1 MLVLL
6 TKRLARSL
14 LRTKLRL
21 AAVSAMVMVAVFAGI
36 SFAAYAHTVSGMYDE
51 IYEDSDQGVNLPDV
65 WVENPSGTWDA
76 NMSNMLCEEISNQWP
91 DSLLVLND
99 CEPRLRL
106 DGTMFLSVI
115 EEDESE
121 TEKLVPA
128 VWHGIDEGRIDR
140 VWIPEH
146 DCCSGRMASSDSEIV
161 IDQRVASAMEI
172 ELGDNVSIG
181 AGSGRMSFT
190 VVGIG
195 FQSNHLYF
203 APEGSLFPAEPGTFA
218 TGYLSSSGLERLAN
232 ISSGSSNII
241 LIDVLGTPDYDIPTT
256 DEDEGT
262 DLSSLI
268 SSIDET
274 VSNLEDNPSLVYD
287 RSQVFSV
294 EILRADAEGAML
306 FYVPVT
312 GMIAAIAGITIF
324 LSLQRLV
331 QSQSREIAILR
342 TLGIPRYAIMPAYF
356 LMPLAIGVI
365 GGALGVIL
373 AVTLGVPGMLGFYEE
388 VVGVPILESTDILPL
403 TVQILSVTILVV
415 MASGVLPAIQ
425 ASRLQ
430 PLEIM
435 RGQHEIRISSRRI
448 QAITSRLPATVG
460 LTVRSSIRKPTRL
473 VFTFLAVGLSM
484 LLFGSTLLMMSTME
498 EITIGSIEEGQN
510 WDVQANVPFGGEVEA
525 IDWAEEK
532 GAEYQKLLIFP
543 VNPVND
549 SRVITAYGLEE
560 ISTGSD
566 SMIVVDLRTGSI
578 PESGKQTTE
587 ILIDEGLSHFLGWQ
601 VGDTRTLVF
610 GSELKNVDIVGIT
623 QGEVSRTVYFHRSDL
638 AEVIGIEATS
648 VLINLPEGVEADSE
662 LAEVSLGITEK
673 DGLIASYEAVLEQQQ
688 SFLGSILLLG
698 ILIAIVVLFNTLLMN
713 LSERDKEIATLRV
726 LGAPIKRLG
735 WMMFGEHLAIGLF
748 GGVLAF
754 FFTLAGTQ
762 AMISSF
768 VQWSFF
774 MTVTVDPIV
783 AALLVGVV
791 VVTSVALTPYGMWRI
806 SRMDL
811 VEKVKDLS
819 Q

>member
-14 LRTKLRL
+14 LRMKLRL
-21 AAVSAMVMVAVFAGI
+21 VAVSAMVMVAVFAGI
-36 SFAAYAHTVSGMYDE
+36 SFAAYAHTVSGMYEE
-51 IYEDSDQGVNLPDV
+51 IYQDTDQGVNLPDV
-65 WVENPSGTWDA
+65 WVENPSGIWDA
-76 NMSNMLCEEISNQWP
+76 DTSNSLCEEISVEWP
-91 DSLLVLND
+91 DSTLVLND

-106 DGTMFLSVI
+106 DGTMFLREMHDGI
-115 EEDESE
+115 ESE
-121 TEKLVPA
+121 KIVPA

-140 VWIPEH
+140 VWIPNH
-146 DCCSGRMASSDSEIV
+146 DCCSGRVASTDSEIV
-161 IDQRVASAMEI
+161 IDQRVASGMELG
-172 ELGDNVSIG
+172 LGDNVSIG

-195 FQSNHLYF
+195 FQSNHLF
-203 APEGSLFPAEPGTFA
+203 FSQEGSLFPSEPGTFA

-232 ISSGSSNII
+232 LTSGSSNII
-241 LIDVLGTPDYDIPTT
+241 LIDVLGDPDYDIPST
-256 DEDEGT
+256 DENEGT
-262 DLSSLI
+262 ELTSLV

-274 VSNLEDNPSLVYD
+274 ISNMEDNPTLVYD

-294 EILRADAEGAML
+294 EILRADAEGAMM
-306 FYVPVT
+306 FYVPIT

-365 GGALGVIL
+365 GGSLGVIL
-373 AVTLGVPGMLGFYEE
+373 AVTLGVPGMLDFYEE
-388 VVGVPILESTDILPL
+388 ILGIPILEAADIFPL
-403 TVQILSVTILVV
+403 VIQILSVTILVV

-448 QAITSRLPATVG
+448 QALTSRLPATVG

-498 EITIGSIEEGQN
+498 EITVGSIEENQN
-510 WDVQANVPFGGEVEA
+510 WDVQANVPLGGEGAVIEWV
-525 IDWAEEK
+525 DEK
-532 GAEYQKLLIFP
+532 GAEYEKLLIFP
-543 VNPVND
+543 ANPVND
-549 SRVITAYGLEE
+549 SRVISAYGVEE
-560 ISTGSD
+560 ISTGRD
-566 SMIVVDLRTGSI
+566 SMIVIDLRTGSI
-578 PESGKQTTE
+578 PESGKQTSE
-587 ILIDEGLSHFLGWQ
+587 VLIDQGLSHFLGWG

-610 GSELKNVDIVGIT
+610 GSELKSVEIVGIT
-623 QGEVSRTVYFHRSDL
+623 QGELSRTVYFHRSDL
-638 AEVIGIEATS
+638 ADIIGIEATS
-648 VLINLPEGVEADSE
+648 VLIDLPDGIEADSK
-662 LAEVSLGITEK
+662 LGEISVGLTEK
-673 DGLIASYEAVLEQQQ
+673 EDLIASSESIIEQQQ
-688 SFLGSILLLG
+688 SFLGAILFLG
-698 ILIAIVVLFNTLLMN
+698 IIIAIVVLFNTLLMN

-735 WMMFGEHLAIGLF
+735 WMMFGEHLAIGLI
-748 GGVLAF
+748 GGILAF
-754 FFTLAGTQ
+754 LFTLVGTQ
-762 AMISSF
+762 AMISSI

-783 AALLVGVV
+783 AAQLIGVV

>member
-1 MLVLL
+1 M
-6 TKRLARSL
+6 
-14 LRTKLRL
+14 
-21 AAVSAMVMVAVFAGI
+21 
-36 SFAAYAHTVSGMYDE
+36 
-51 IYEDSDQGVNLPDV
+51 
-65 WVENPSGTWDA
+65 
-76 NMSNMLCEEISNQWP
+76 
-91 DSLLVLND
+91 
-99 CEPRLRL
+99 
-106 DGTMFLSVI
+106 
-115 EEDESE
+115 
-121 TEKLVPA
+121 
-128 VWHGIDEGRIDR
+128 
-140 VWIPEH
+140 
-146 DCCSGRMASSDSEIV
+146 
-161 IDQRVASAMEI
+161 
-172 ELGDNVSIG
+172 
-181 AGSGRMSFT
+181 
-190 VVGIG
+190 
-195 FQSNHLYF
+195 
-203 APEGSLFPAEPGTFA
+203 
-218 TGYLSSSGLERLAN
+218 
-232 ISSGSSNII
+232 
-241 LIDVLGTPDYDIPTT
+241 
-256 DEDEGT
+256 
-262 DLSSLI
+262 
-268 SSIDET
+268 
-274 VSNLEDNPSLVYD
+274 EDNPSLVYD

-388 VVGVPILESTDILPL
+388 VVGVPIIESTDIFPL

-415 MASGVLPAIQ
+415 MTSGVLPAIQ

-448 QAITSRLPATVG
+448 QALTSRLPATVG

-510 WDVQANVPFGGEVEA
+510 WDVQANVPFGGEGEVIE
-525 IDWAEEK
+525 WAEEK

-549 SRVITAYGLEE
+549 SRVITAYGIEE

-578 PESGKQTTE
+578 PESGKQTSE
-587 ILIDEGLSHFLGWQ
+587 ILIDEGLSHFLGWE
-601 VGDTRTLVF
+601 VGDTGTLAF
-610 GSELKNVDIVGIT
+610 GSELKSVDIVGIT
-623 QGEVSRTVYFHRSDL
+623 QGELSRTVYFHRSDL
-638 AEVIGIEATS
+638 SEVIGIEATS

-673 DGLIASYEAVLEQQQ
+673 DDLIASYEGMLEQQQ
-688 SFLGSILLLG
+688 SFLGGILLLG
-698 ILIAIVVLFNTLLMN
+698 IIIAIVVLFNTLLMN

-735 WMMFGEHLAIGLF
+735 WMMFGEHLAIGLI

-774 MTVTVDPIV
+774 MTVKVDPIV
-783 AALLVGVV
+783 AAQLVGVV
-791 VVTSVALTPYGMWRI
+791 VFTSVALTPYGMWRI

>member
-76 NMSNMLCEEISNQWP
+76 NMSNMICEEISNEWP
-91 DSLLVLND
+91 DSSLVLND

-106 DGTMFLSVI
+106 DGTMFHSI
-115 EEDESE
+115 IEDESE
-121 TEKLVPA
+121 SEKLVPA

-146 DCCSGRMASSDSEIV
+146 DCCSGRLASSDSEIV
-161 IDQRVASAMEI
+161 IDQRVASGMEI

-262 DLSSLI
+262 DLSPLV

-274 VSNLEDNPSLVYD
+274 ISNLEDNPSLVYD

-388 VVGVPILESTDILPL
+388 VVGVPIIESTDIFPL

-415 MASGVLPAIQ
+415 MTSGVLPAIQ

-448 QAITSRLPATVG
+448 QALTSRLPATVG

-510 WDVQANVPFGGEVEA
+510 WDVQANVPFGGEGEVVE
-525 IDWAEEK
+525 WAEEK

-549 SRVITAYGLEE
+549 SRVITAYGIEE

-578 PESGKQTTE
+578 PESGKQTSE
-587 ILIDEGLSHFLGWQ
+587 ILIDEGLSHFLGWE
-601 VGDTRTLVF
+601 VGDTGTLAF
-610 GSELKNVDIVGIT
+610 GSELKSVDIVGIT
-623 QGEVSRTVYFHRSDL
+623 QGELSRTVYFHRSDL
-638 AEVIGIEATS
+638 SEVIGIEATS

-673 DGLIASYEAVLEQQQ
+673 DDLIASYEGMLEQQQ
-688 SFLGSILLLG
+688 SFLGGILLLG
-698 ILIAIVVLFNTLLMN
+698 IIIAIVVLFNTLLMN

-735 WMMFGEHLAIGLF
+735 WMMFGEHLAIGF
-748 GGVLAF
+748 IGGVLAF

-774 MTVTVDPIV
+774 MTVKVDPIV
-783 AALLVGVV
+783 AAQLVGVV
-791 VVTSVALTPYGMWRI
+791 VFTSVALTPYGMWRI

>member
-1 MLVLL
+1 
-6 TKRLARSL
+6 
-14 LRTKLRL
+14 
-21 AAVSAMVMVAVFAGI
+21 
-36 SFAAYAHTVSGMYDE
+36 
-51 IYEDSDQGVNLPDV
+51 
-65 WVENPSGTWDA
+65 
-76 NMSNMLCEEISNQWP
+76 
-91 DSLLVLND
+91 
-99 CEPRLRL
+99 
-106 DGTMFLSVI
+106 
-115 EEDESE
+115 
-121 TEKLVPA
+121 
-128 VWHGIDEGRIDR
+128 
-140 VWIPEH
+140 
-146 DCCSGRMASSDSEIV
+146 MASTDSEIV
-161 IDQRVASAMEI
+161 IDQRVASGMELG
-172 ELGDNVSIG
+172 LGDNVSIG

-195 FQSNHLYF
+195 FQSNHLF
-203 APEGSLFPAEPGTFA
+203 FSQEGSLFPSEPGTFA

-232 ISSGSSNII
+232 LTSGSSNII
-241 LIDVLGTPDYDIPTT
+241 LIDVLGDPDYDIPST
-256 DEDEGT
+256 DGNEGT
-262 DLSSLI
+262 ELTSLV

-274 VSNLEDNPSLVYD
+274 ISNMEDNPTLVYD

-294 EILRADAEGAML
+294 EILRADAEGAMM
-306 FYVPVT
+306 FYVPIT

-365 GGALGVIL
+365 GGSLGVIL
-373 AVTLGVPGMLGFYEE
+373 AVTLGVPGMLDFYEE
-388 VVGVPILESTDILPL
+388 ILGIPILEATDISPL
-403 TVQILSVTILVV
+403 VIQILSVTILVV
-415 MASGVLPAIQ
+415 MTSGVLPAIQ

-448 QAITSRLPATVG
+448 QALTSRLPATVG

-498 EITIGSIEEGQN
+498 EITVGSIEENQN
-510 WDVQANVPFGGEVEA
+510 WDVQANVPLGGEGAVIEWV
-525 IDWAEEK
+525 DEK
-532 GAEYQKLLIFP
+532 GAEYEKLLIFP
-543 VNPVND
+543 ANPVND
-549 SRVITAYGLEE
+549 SRVISAYGVEE

-566 SMIVVDLRTGSI
+566 SMIAIDLRTGSI
-578 PESGKQTTE
+578 PESGKQTSE
-587 ILIDEGLSHFLGWQ
+587 VLIDQGLSHFLGWG

-610 GSELKNVDIVGIT
+610 GSELKSVEIVGIT
-623 QGEVSRTVYFHRSDL
+623 QGELSRTVYFHRSDL
-638 AEVIGIEATS
+638 ADIIGIEATS
-648 VLINLPEGVEADSE
+648 VLIDLPDGIEADSK
-662 LAEVSLGITEK
+662 LGEISVGLTEK
-673 DGLIASYEAVLEQQQ
+673 EDLIASSESIIEQQQ
-688 SFLGSILLLG
+688 SFLGAILFLG
-698 ILIAIVVLFNTLLMN
+698 IIIAIVVLFNTLLMN

-735 WMMFGEHLAIGLF
+735 WMMFGEHLAIGLI
-748 GGVLAF
+748 GGILAF
-754 FFTLAGTQ
+754 LFTLVGTQ
-762 AMISSF
+762 AMISSI

-783 AALLVGVV
+783 AAQLIGVV

>member
-1 MLVLL
+1 
-6 TKRLARSL
+6 
-14 LRTKLRL
+14 
-21 AAVSAMVMVAVFAGI
+21 
-36 SFAAYAHTVSGMYDE
+36 
-51 IYEDSDQGVNLPDV
+51 
-65 WVENPSGTWDA
+65 
-76 NMSNMLCEEISNQWP
+76 
-91 DSLLVLND
+91 
-99 CEPRLRL
+99 
-106 DGTMFLSVI
+106 
-115 EEDESE
+115 
-121 TEKLVPA
+121 
-128 VWHGIDEGRIDR
+128 
-140 VWIPEH
+140 
-146 DCCSGRMASSDSEIV
+146 
-161 IDQRVASAMEI
+161 
-172 ELGDNVSIG
+172 
-181 AGSGRMSFT
+181 
-190 VVGIG
+190 
-195 FQSNHLYF
+195 
-203 APEGSLFPAEPGTFA
+203 
-218 TGYLSSSGLERLAN
+218 
-232 ISSGSSNII
+232 
-241 LIDVLGTPDYDIPTT
+241 
-256 DEDEGT
+256 
-262 DLSSLI
+262 
-268 SSIDET
+268 
-274 VSNLEDNPSLVYD
+274 
-287 RSQVFSV
+287 
-294 EILRADAEGAML
+294 
-306 FYVPVT
+306 
-312 GMIAAIAGITIF
+312 
-324 LSLQRLV
+324 
-331 QSQSREIAILR
+331 
-342 TLGIPRYAIMPAYF
+342 
-356 LMPLAIGVI
+356 
-365 GGALGVIL
+365 
-373 AVTLGVPGMLGFYEE
+373 
-388 VVGVPILESTDILPL
+388 
-403 TVQILSVTILVV
+403 
-415 MASGVLPAIQ
+415 
-425 ASRLQ
+425 
-430 PLEIM
+430 
-435 RGQHEIRISSRRI
+435 
-448 QAITSRLPATVG
+448 
-460 LTVRSSIRKPTRL
+460 
-473 VFTFLAVGLSM
+473 
-484 LLFGSTLLMMSTME
+484 MSTME

-610 GSELKNVDIVGIT
+610 GSELKSVDIVGIT